1 METWRIV
8 AIALTLVIG
17 TLLIMDSVGKI
28 RGERAR
34 RRTRRLRTGVRGVVL
49 LAASTALVATVL
61 PATAVWALLVGT
73 ALIMSVRFVID

>member
-28 RGERAR
+28 RGDRAWR
-34 RRTRRLRTGVRGVVL
+34 RARRLRTGIRGVLL
-49 LAASTALVATVL
+49 LAASAALVATVL

-73 ALIMSVRFVID
+73 VLIMSVRFIID

>member
-1 METWRIV
+1 MEIWRIV

-28 RGERAR
+28 RGERSR
-34 RRTRRLRTGVRGVVL
+34 RRIRRLRTGIRGVLL

-61 PATAVWALLVGT
+61 PATLVWALLVGT
-73 ALIMSVRFVID
+73 VLIMSVRFVID